1 MKKEPR
7 KIPLSD
13 FTSKRKE
20 PKKIP
25 LTSNTECKLYD
36 DFGYLTSI
44 KINTENKNENHRQGN
59 QA

>member
-13 FTSKRKE
+13 FISMRKE

-25 LTSNTECKLYD
+25 LTNNTEHKLYD

-44 KINTENKNENHRQGN
+44 QINKENKNENHKQGN
-59 QA
+59 QT

>member
-13 FTSKRKE
+13 FISKRKE
-20 PKKIP
+20 PKRIP
-25 LTSNTECKLYD
+25 LLNK
-36 DFGYLTSI
+36 
-44 KINTENKNENHRQGN
+44 ENKNENHRQGN